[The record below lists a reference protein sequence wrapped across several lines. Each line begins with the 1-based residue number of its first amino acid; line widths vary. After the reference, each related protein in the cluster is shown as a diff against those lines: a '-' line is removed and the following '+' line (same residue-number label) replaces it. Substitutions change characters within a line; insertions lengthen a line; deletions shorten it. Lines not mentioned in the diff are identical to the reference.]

1 MKKIAT
7 IASAVALTAT
17 SLSASAWW
25 GCNPCAMTEEQ
36 QQAMA
41 QQQTKAREQMMAA
54 QRWMAEQMAAQR
66 AEMTKRMQAQGVD
79 PMTMGFPGTMGP
91 EGTRDPWWGT
101 AGPWDDMGMPEYPT
115 MPPMPEPP
123 SMPAIPGSFSMEMPQ
138 PPVPTFMRDRYAELE
153 AHRSRIMQESK
164 TRRDKTIKEIAERR
178 REIEANR
185 PTHPHRY
192 GRSVRSPYLR
202 MTTTPEV
209 PASTPQ
215 TTPAV
220 KAPTQ
225 VGGTAPAPEA
235 TPTPV
240 TATTQ
245 APVAPAVP
253 VAPVPTPETTP
264 VAPAPATATP

>member
-91 EGTRDPWWGT
+91 EGTHGSRRDQGPVVGYCRSLGRHGDARISNHASNARTAKHARNTRVLLDGDAAT
-101 AGPWDDMGMPEYPT
+101 AGPDLYAGPVCGIGG
-115 MPPMPEPP
+115 P
-123 SMPAIPGSFSMEMPQ
+123 SLQDHARVQDPS
-138 PPVPTFMRDRYAELE
+138 
-153 AHRSRIMQESK
+153 
-164 TRRDKTIKEIAERR
+164 
-178 REIEANR
+178 
-185 PTHPHRY
+185 
-192 GRSVRSPYLR
+192 
-202 MTTTPEV
+202 
-209 PASTPQ
+209 
-215 TTPAV
+215 
-220 KAPTQ
+220 
-225 VGGTAPAPEA
+225 
-235 TPTPV
+235 
-240 TATTQ
+240 
-245 APVAPAVP
+245 
-253 VAPVPTPETTP
+253 
-264 VAPAPATATP
+264 